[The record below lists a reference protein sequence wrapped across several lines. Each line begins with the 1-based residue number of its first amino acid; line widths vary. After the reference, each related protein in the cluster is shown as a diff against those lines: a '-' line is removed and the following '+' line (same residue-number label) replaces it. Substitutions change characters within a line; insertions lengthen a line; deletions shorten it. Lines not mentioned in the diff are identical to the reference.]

1 MTERLVDWG
10 LADRIACTVAGDG
23 PVWLGAGESE
33 LRRESERAIGI
44 VSDYTGLRAR
54 TEIPPAELVTREQW
68 IESSL
73 NSFRDISRELE
84 RVLSERSQMPS
95 GLGRRFG
102 SLAAGVEVGLATGYL
117 AQKVVGQY
125 DVALFGPARSPRL
138 LFVAPNLAA
147 ARERLQAEPGPF
159 LHWIALHEGTHAL
172 QFAAVPWLR
181 EYIGELARELL
192 TKASMD
198 VKASDVLS
206 KLIGLGP
213 RGIVDAVGRGELA
226 NLFWSEP
233 QMELVDKLT
242 AAMTVVEG
250 YAEHVMDAAAAEM
263 GEGVEDLRSSLE
275 RDRGSRG
282 TLDQVVARLLGLDA
296 KLAQYR
302 RGKSFCDGVAESHGI
317 ETLNRVWR
325 SPDLLPTLEE
335 IDDPDAWVNRVGFSR
350 GPRLHPV
357 RSLRRFLRRRESA
370 A

>member
-1 MTERLVDWG
+1 MTERLVDWD
-10 LADRIACTVAGDG
+10 LADRIACTVAGQG
-23 PVWLGAGESE
+23 PAWLGAGEAE
-33 LRRESERAIGI
+33 LRRESDRAIGI
-44 VSDYTGLRAR
+44 VADYTGLHAR

-68 IESSL
+68 VASSIK
-73 NSFRDISRELE
+73 SFQDISTELE
-84 RVLSERSQMPS
+84 RELTERSQMPS
-95 GLGRRFG
+95 GLARRFG

-147 ARERLQAEPGPF
+147 ARERLGAKPDPF

-181 EYIGELARELL
+181 EHIGELARELL

-206 KLIGLGP
+206 KLVGLGP
-213 RGIVDAVGRGELA
+213 RGIADAVGRGELA
-226 NLFWSEP
+226 NLFWTEP
-233 QMELVDKLT
+233 QLELVDQLT

-263 GEGVEDLRSSLE
+263 GEGVEDLRKSLE

-282 TLDQVVARLLGLDA
+282 ALDQVVARLLGLDA

-302 RGKSFCDGVAESHGI
+302 RGKAFCDSVVESNGI
-317 ETLNRVWR
+317 ETLNRAWR
-325 SPDLLPTLEE
+325 SAEDLPTLEE
-335 IDDPDAWVNRVGFSR
+335 IDDPESWISRVGASR
-350 GPRLHPV
+350 MPRIHPV
-357 RSLRRFLRRRESA
+357 RRLRSLIRRRASTA
-370 A
+370 

>member
-1 MTERLVDWG
+1 MSERLVDWG
-10 LADRIACTVAGDG
+10 LAERIACTVAGEG
-23 PVWLGAGESE
+23 PAWLGAGESE
-33 LRRESERAIGI
+33 LRRESERAISI
-44 VSDYTGLRAR
+44 VADYTGLRPR
-54 TEIPPAELVTREQW
+54 TEIPPAELISRPQW
-68 IESSL
+68 VDSSL
-73 NSFRDISRELE
+73 ESFQDISGELE
-84 RVLSERSQMPS
+84 RELAERSEMPS
-95 GLGRRFG
+95 GVGRRLG

-125 DVALFGPARSPRL
+125 DVALFGPARPPRL

-147 ARERLQAEPGPF
+147 ARERLQADPDPF

-198 VKASDVLS
+198 VKASDVVS

-226 NLFWSEP
+226 SLFWSEP

-242 AAMTVVEG
+242 AVMTVVEG
-250 YAEHVMDAAAAEM
+250 YAEHVMDAAASEM
-263 GEGVEDLRSSLE
+263 GEGVENLRSSLE

-302 RGKSFCDGVAESHGI
+302 RGKAFCDAVVEEHGI
-317 ETLNRVWR
+317 DTLNRVWR
-325 SPDLLPTLEE
+325 SADGLPSLDE
-335 IDDPDAWVNRVGFSR
+335 IDHPGSWVNRVGVSR
-350 GPRLHPV
+350 VSRLHPV
-357 RSLRRFLRRRESA
+357 RSLRRLLRRRSSA

>member
-1 MTERLVDWG
+1 MTDRLVDWD
-10 LADRIACTVAGDG
+10 LADRIACTVAGEG
-23 PVWLGAGESE
+23 PAWLGAGEAE
-33 LRRESERAIGI
+33 LRRESDRAIAI
-44 VSDYTGLRAR
+44 VSDYTGLRAKS
-54 TEIPPAELVTREQW
+54 EIPPAELVTREQW
-68 IESSL
+68 VDSSL
-73 NSFRDISRELE
+73 ESFQDISSELE
-84 RVLSERSQMPS
+84 KELSQRSQMPS

-147 ARERLQAEPGPF
+147 ARERLQADPDPF

-213 RGIVDAVGRGELA
+213 RGIVDAVSRGELA

-233 QMELVDKLT
+233 QMELVDRLT

-263 GEGVEDLRSSLE
+263 GEGVENLRSSLE

-302 RGKSFCDGVAESHGI
+302 RGKAFCDGVAEPHGI
-317 ETLNRVWR
+317 DTLNKVWR
-325 SPDLLPTLEE
+325 SPEDLPSLEE
-335 IDDPDAWVNRVGFSR
+335 IDDPDSWVERVGVSR
-350 GPRLHPV
+350 TPRIHPV
-357 RSLRRFLRRRESA
+357 RTLRRLFRRRASA